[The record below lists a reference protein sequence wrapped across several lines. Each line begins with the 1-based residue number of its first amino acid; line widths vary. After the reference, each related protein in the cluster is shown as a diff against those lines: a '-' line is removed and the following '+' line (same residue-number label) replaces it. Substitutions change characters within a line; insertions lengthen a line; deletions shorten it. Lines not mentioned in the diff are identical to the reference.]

1 MSRGASP
8 ADPGARLLARVR
20 TLAFPRFPGGAEEAR
35 AADLLAEEF
44 RAAGLTVRREPFT
57 AGRTA
62 LARLRALVQ
71 IGFALGIGLV
81 ARMLR
86 AEPELVWPAAL
97 ALLALGSTAGRWRL
111 SFERLFDDE
120 PLVESANVAGT
131 RAPRGRGAAEAS
143 GVGGAGGP
151 HLVFLAHLDSK
162 STRLPTFW
170 PAAAALAALAWL
182 VLAAGW
188 SGAAALG
195 GGDVPVAVAL
205 VGYAAAVALAA
216 VTWNPLGNESPG
228 AMDNA
233 SGLAVLGE
241 LARVLPADPA
251 LGDARLT
258 FVATGAEELGM
269 AGAMRWIAAHER
281 ELDPSVTV
289 FVNVDSVGVGRGLL
303 ALDAHGFAPDG
314 RSVADHV
321 RTAAR
326 EAEVRVRL
334 VPFLPGVGV
343 DTMPIAARGFAT
355 VTLVGEVL
363 GSASRRIHSREDTVE
378 HLDPVALA
386 AAARLVHALA
396 RRLAGPT
403 VTESASEAER
413 KGRPAAAARHA
424 APAAPGS

>member
-8 ADPGARLLARVR
+8 ADSGTRLLARVR
-20 TLAFPRFPGGAEEAR
+20 ALAFPRFPGGAEEAR
-35 AADLLAEEF
+35 VADLLAEEF

-71 IGFALGIGLV
+71 IGFAVGIGLV

-86 AEPELVWPAAL
+86 AEPTLVWPAAL
-97 ALLALGSTAGRWRL
+97 ALLALGSSAGRWRL

-131 RAPRGRGAAEAS
+131 RAPRGRGAAEAAA
-143 GVGGAGGP
+143 AGGP

-188 SGAAALG
+188 SGAVVLR
-195 GGDVPVAVAL
+195 GGDVPVAIAL
-205 VGYAAAVALAA
+205 IGYAVAVALAA

-251 LGDARLT
+251 LADARLT

-281 ELDPSVTV
+281 ALDPAVTV

-303 ALDAHGFAPDG
+303 ALDTHGFAPDG

-326 EAEVRVRL
+326 EADVRVRL

-363 GSASRRIHSREDTVE
+363 GSASRRIHTREDTVE
-378 HLDPVALA
+378 HLDPDALA
-386 AAARLVHALA
+386 AVARLVHALA

-403 VTESASEAER
+403 VTDTEPVTDR
-413 KGRPAAAARHA
+413 KPRPAVAARPA